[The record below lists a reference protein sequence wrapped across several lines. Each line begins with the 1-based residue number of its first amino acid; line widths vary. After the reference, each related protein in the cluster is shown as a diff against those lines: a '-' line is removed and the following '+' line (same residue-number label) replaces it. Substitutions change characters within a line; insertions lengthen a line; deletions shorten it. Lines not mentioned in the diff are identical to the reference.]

1 MIEPPSK
8 VELGRLSETHAGHLR
23 LKLVFFFLPT
33 SWKLCFLVLLELTT
47 FVESKQFDNATLEL
61 VDLWLEFLSKFATL

>member
-1 MIEPPSK
+1 MIEAPSK
-8 VELGRLSETHAGHLR
+8 VELGRLSETHAGHLS
-23 LKLVFFFLPT
+23 LKLVFFLPT

-47 FVESKQFDNATLEL
+47 FVESEQLDNATLEL